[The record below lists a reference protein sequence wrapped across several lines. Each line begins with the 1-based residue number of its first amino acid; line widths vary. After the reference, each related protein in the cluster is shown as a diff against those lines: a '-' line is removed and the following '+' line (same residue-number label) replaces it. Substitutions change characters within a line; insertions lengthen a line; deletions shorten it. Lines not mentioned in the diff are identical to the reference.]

1 MNRPRKETESY
12 EEYRENLKNEAFLL
26 KEYLLKG
33 RIFWQ
38 SRVRGQ
44 YISKFR
50 QQRKQA
56 KQAKKV
62 KG

>member
-26 KEYLLKG
+26 KEYLKG

-38 SRVRGQ
+38 SRIRGQ
-44 YISKFR
+44 YIR
-50 QQRKQA
+50 QH
-56 KQAKKV
+56 KKG
-62 KG
+62 K